1 MAREYTRREP
11 SKREPTTRES
21 TRASVDNTKSV
32 DQRNIERQQRAAE
45 RKVRRFAESAGEAA
59 LGGQTL
65 SEALR
70 GTTSTKQ
77 RRAIKDTYEAAKAR
91 AMDSFATK
99 SSNSLKTVGKGDLM
113 VQSAIIVVDGFVE
126 EIDMIVGQ

>member
-32 DQRNIERQQRAAE
+32 DQRNIERKQRAAE
-45 RKVRRFAESAGEAA
+45 RNARRSAESASRAA
-59 LGGQTL
+59 LGGRTL

-77 RRAIKDTYEAAKAR
+77 RRAIKDAYEGAKTR
-91 AMDSFATK
+91 ATDPFAPK
-99 SSNSLKTVGKGDLM
+99 SSNNLKPIGAGSLM
-113 VQSAIIVVDGFVE
+113 AQSAIIVVNGFIE